1 MVAGRKTMVFGAGL
15 LAAALVIMTITVQ
28 IARGQD
34 PMAAEID
41 GIIVPFMVKVE
52 NPAPLPQEPFL
63 TAEGEEV
70 TLADFAGQVVVLN
83 FWATWCAPCVKEM
96 PDLDA
101 LAAATKD
108 DPITVIALNEDRKPL
123 EVAPA
128 WLREQGLDHL
138 DVYGDQRQGLAR
150 AFQIRGMPTTV
161 LIGPEG
167 EKLAYR
173 EGIAEWAHP
182 DFIAA
187 LRKLAE
193 RTPADG

>member
-1 MVAGRKTMVFGAGL
+1 
-15 LAAALVIMTITVQ
+15 
-28 IARGQD
+28 
-34 PMAAEID
+34 MAAEIN
-41 GIIVPFMVKVE
+41 GVTVPFMVKVT
-52 NPAPLPQEPFL
+52 NPDPLPQEPFL
-63 TAEGEEV
+63 NADGEEI
-70 TLADFAGQVVVLN
+70 TLADFEGQVVVLN

-101 LAAATKD
+101 LAEATAD

-138 DVYGDQRQGLAR
+138 EVFADQRQGLAR

-173 EGIAEWAHP
+173 EGIAEWADP

-193 RTPADG
+193 RAPADG

>member
-1 MVAGRKTMVFGAGL
+1 M
-15 LAAALVIMTITVQ
+15 AAALVIMTITGQ

-41 GIIVPFMVKVE
+41 GVTVPFMVKVE
-52 NPAPLPQEPFL
+52 NPDPLPQEPFL
-63 TAEGEEV
+63 NAEGEEI
-70 TLADFAGQVVVLN
+70 TLADFEGQVVVLN

-123 EVAPA
+123 HTAPA
-128 WLREQGLDHL
+128 WLMEQGLTNL
-138 DVYGDQRQGLAR
+138 DIYADSLQRLAR
-150 AFQIRGMPTTV
+150 AFEIRGMPTTV

-167 EKLAYR
+167 EKLGYR
-173 EGIAEWAHP
+173 EGIADWKDP
-182 DFIAA
+182 KFIEA
-187 LRKLAE
+187 LRKLAD